1 MTQLTNPK
9 VFEAPFVCPGCGLL
23 GWPQEGHEGKVC
35 SCEPHR
41 TCDEL
46 APVRK
51 KLDHFLPVAYDVKE
65 IHLRREMWRK
75 EDELGTSGGSDGEAL
90 VDIPQV
96 YVYHSPDG
104 FEWGYGG
111 SGPSDLALN
120 ILALFVPPP
129 EAWRLHHYY
138 KDAVIARVPAE
149 GCTIEPGSVREW
161 VAAFWAH
168 EKEAST

>member
-1 MTQLTNPK
+1 MTQLTDPK
-9 VFEAPFVCPGCGLL
+9 VFDSPFVCPGCGLL

-35 SCEPHR
+35 
-41 TCDEL
+41 TCTPRMGEEL
-46 APVRK
+46 SPVRK
-51 KLDHFLPVAYDVKE
+51 KLDHFLPVAYDVKA
-65 IHLRREMWRK
+65 IHLRRESWRQ
-75 EDELGTSGGSDGEAL
+75 EDQVGPWPESGGEAR
-90 VDIPQV
+90 VDIPQT

-129 EAWRLHHYY
+129 EAWRLHQRY

-149 GCTIEPGSVREW
+149 GCTIEPESVREW
-161 VAAFWAH
+161 VEAAWAQ
-168 EKEAST
+168 EKEATS